1 MSCGSWS
8 ERRAWPLCI
17 RASTLSCFELSLQ
30 TRWVCFTY
38 SSGMIDAKRDKL
50 YWNGNKVI
58 KKKCRTASLCVL
70 LLFVPFVH
78 FSLLQRRSDSKKK
91 LKQSKQW
98 EVFTAATVCASHAAC
113 LIFVNHGELLHRS
126 LSCSGSLWSCFSG
139 QPHTSTSA
147 ASPSFFIHIH
157 KHVFFIVIYLVFTSA
172 VRGWWGIVKDI
183 QVW

>member
-38 SSGMIDAKRDKL
+38 SSGMIDAKRDKFH
-50 YWNGNKVI
+50 WNGNKVI
-58 KKKCRTASLCVL
+58 KKKCRAASLCVL

-78 FSLLQRRSDSKKK
+78 FSLLQRRSDSKQK

-113 LIFVNHGELLHRS
+113 LIFVNHGELLHHS
-126 LSCSGSLWSCFSG
+126 LSVFQDNCTQAHLL
-139 QPHTSTSA
+139 QVPHSSYT
-147 ASPSFFIHIH
+147 FINT
-157 KHVFFIVIYLVFTSA
+157 FFIVIYLVFTSA